1 MTSSTP
7 TGSLVPP
14 SQYLRHAVHRRRL
27 PFGASAP
34 LCSACRLHTT
44 RPQLP
49 QGARQAEHAVCPS
62 SAQTPSWAVQCCRR
76 HEGQTRTCSSHAGC
90 SSTRHWAMP
99 WSLQKS
105 SAQTEQRVEHA
116 SQLQWSCRQTTRA
129 VGGPPQCG
137 PASNPPGPRG
147 GREGAFAETDGSAGP
162 PRPASR
168 SRNAP
173 ARSSPTLAPAE
184 RSYTSLSTTASST
197 PAPARSTTRATSRP
211 TGCTA
216 SFVLLGLAVPSRTGI
231 VSSTALGS
239 LEGGGVGAI
248 RPNERRAA
256 RARIASISWERKG
269 LPSTAISAPGS
280 RSSASSDNA
289 TRNDSRSLKNGRS
302 PWGKLSLE

>member
-1 MTSSTP
+1 ARSAVHTCRPQCPHAARCSAQAPLPHTGHSSTSSDAKNAIASSAQPARCRAHTRRRDLSVRRKCREQCTCPSTAHTASCAVHTDLPQLAHSATSSTP

-116 SQLQWSCRQTTRA
+116 SQ
-129 VGGPPQCG
+129 PQ
-137 PASNPPGPRG
+137 
-147 GREGAFAETDGSAGP
+147 
-162 PRPASR
+162 
-168 SRNAP
+168 
-173 ARSSPTLAPAE
+173 
-184 RSYTSLSTTASST
+184 
-197 PAPARSTTRATSRP
+197 
-211 TGCTA
+211 
-216 SFVLLGLAVPSRTGI
+216 
-231 VSSTALGS
+231 
-239 LEGGGVGAI
+239 
-248 RPNERRAA
+248 
-256 RARIASISWERKG
+256 
-269 LPSTAISAPGS
+269 
-280 RSSASSDNA
+280 
-289 TRNDSRSLKNGRS
+289 
-302 PWGKLSLE
+302 